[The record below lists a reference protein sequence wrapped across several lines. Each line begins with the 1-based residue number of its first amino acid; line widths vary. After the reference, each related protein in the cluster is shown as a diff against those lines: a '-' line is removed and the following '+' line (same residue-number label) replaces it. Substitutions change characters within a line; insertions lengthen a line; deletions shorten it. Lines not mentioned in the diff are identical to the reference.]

1 MVKCKGNLFFNF
13 EGSYSRK
20 MNKDKNISKYL
31 LITILYIFV
40 FLNFNPI
47 SILAEEQ
54 TSPTETNTDTT
65 ETILPSEEKTETTLP
80 PETILSS
87 FNGQTI
93 TLGEFNQ
100 IWDQIP
106 ENNKLQL
113 TKRNAL
119 DQIISEKLL
128 IQEAKNRGL
137 EQDKD
142 VLEQIKNTTEQIL
155 VQSLIEKEIIGK
167 VKVEDQE
174 ALTYYEENK
183 NNFIT
188 KEQVYLYNILVETE
202 EVAQDILEKLKAGGD
217 FIELAKEKSTGPSA
231 AEGGD
236 LGYISKG
243 DLIPEIENVVFALEI
258 GSISD
263 IIKSQYGFHI
273 LKVTDKKPEV
283 LKTFEEVKEEITPT
297 LLSTKQKE
305 AFDNLLEELKSKV
318 TIEINEEA
326 LK

>member
-1 MVKCKGNLFFNF
+1 
-13 EGSYSRK
+13 
-20 MNKDKNISKYL
+20 MNKNKNISKYL
-31 LITILYIFV
+31 LITILGIFV
-40 FLNFNPI
+40 FLNFNFI

-54 TSPTETNTDTT
+54 TSPTETNTDTA
-65 ETILPSEEKTETTLP
+65 ETILPSEEKTEITLP

-87 FNGQTI
+87 FDGQTI

-100 IWDQIP
+100 LWDQIP
-106 ENNKLQL
+106 ENSKLQL
-113 TKRNAL
+113 TKRNVL

-142 VLEQIKNTTEQIL
+142 ALEQIKKTTEQIL

-167 VKVEDQE
+167 VKVDDQE

-183 NNFIT
+183 DNFIT

-202 EVAQDILEKLKAGGD
+202 EVAKDILEKLKAGGD
-217 FIELAKEKSTGPSA
+217 FIEIAKEKSTGPSA
-231 AEGGD
+231 AQGGD
-236 LGYISKG
+236 LGYVSKG
-243 DLIPEIENVVFALEI
+243 DLIPEIENDVFALEI
-258 GSISD
+258 GNISD
-263 IIKSQYGFHI
+263 IIKSEYGFHI

-283 LKTFEEVKEEITPT
+283 LKTFEEVKEEIVQT

-305 AFDNLLEELKSKV
+305 AFDNLLVELKSKV

>member
-1 MVKCKGNLFFNF
+1 MVRCKGNLFFNF
-13 EGSYSRK
+13 EGSHK
-20 MNKDKNISKYL
+20 MNQNKNISKYL
-31 LITILYIFV
+31 LIAILGIFV

-47 SILAEEQ
+47 LILADEK
-54 TSPTETNTDTT
+54 TSSTETNTDTA

-100 IWDQIP
+100 LWDQIP
-106 ENNKLQL
+106 EDYKLQL
-113 TKRNAL
+113 TKRNVL

-142 VLEQIKNTTEQIL
+142 VLEQIKKTTEQIL
-155 VQSLIEKEIIGK
+155 VQSLIEKEIIEK
-167 VKVEDQE
+167 VKVDDQE

-183 NNFIT
+183 DNFIT

-217 FIELAKEKSTGPSA
+217 FIEIAKEKSIGPSA
-231 AEGGD
+231 TQGGD

-243 DLIPEIENVVFALEI
+243 GLIPEIENAVFALEI

-263 IIKSQYGFHI
+263 IIKSEYGFHI

-283 LKTFEEVKEEITPT
+283 LKTFEEVKEEIVKT

-305 AFDNLLEELKSKV
+305 AFDNLLEELKSQV

>member
-1 MVKCKGNLFFNF
+1 
-13 EGSYSRK
+13 
-20 MNKDKNISKYL
+20 MNKNKNISKYL
-31 LITILYIFV
+31 LITILGIFI

-47 SILAEEQ
+47 LILADEK
-54 TSPTETNTDTT
+54 TSPTETNTDTA
-65 ETILPSEEKTETTLP
+65 ETILPSEEKTETILP

-100 IWDQIP
+100 LWDQIP
-106 ENNKLQL
+106 ENSKLQL
-113 TKRNAL
+113 TKRNVL

-128 IQEAKNRGL
+128 IQEARNRGL
-137 EQDKD
+137 EQDKN
-142 VLEQIKNTTEQIL
+142 VLEQIKKTTEQIL

-167 VKVEDQE
+167 VKVDDQE

-183 NNFIT
+183 DNFIT

-217 FIELAKEKSTGPSA
+217 FIEIAKEKSTGPSA
-231 AEGGD
+231 AQGGD
-236 LGYISKG
+236 LGYVSKG
-243 DLIPEIENVVFALEI
+243 GLIPEIENVVFALEI
-258 GSISD
+258 GNISD
-263 IIKSQYGFHI
+263 IIKSEYGFHI
-273 LKVTDKKPEV
+273 LKVTDKKPEI
-283 LKTFEEVKEEITPT
+283 LKTFEEVKEEIVKT

-326 LK
+326 LQ

>member
-1 MVKCKGNLFFNF
+1 
-13 EGSYSRK
+13 
-20 MNKDKNISKYL
+20 MNKNKNISKYL
-31 LITILYIFV
+31 LITILGIFV
-40 FLNFNPI
+40 FLNFNFI

-65 ETILPSEEKTETTLP
+65 ETILPSQEKTEITLP

-87 FNGQTI
+87 FDGQTI

-100 IWDQIP
+100 LWDQIP
-106 ENNKLQL
+106 ADSKLQL
-113 TKRNAL
+113 TKRNVL

-137 EQDKD
+137 EQDKN

-183 NNFIT
+183 GNFIT

-202 EVAQDILEKLKAGGD
+202 EVAKDILEKLKAGGD
-217 FIELAKEKSTGPSA
+217 FIEIAKEKSTGPSA
-231 AEGGD
+231 AQGGD
-236 LGYISKG
+236 LGYVSKG
-243 DLIPEIENVVFALEI
+243 DLIPEIENVVFALKI

-283 LKTFEEVKEEITPT
+283 LKTFEEVKEEITKT

-305 AFDNLLEELKSKV
+305 AFDKLIEELKAQV

>member
-1 MVKCKGNLFFNF
+1 
-13 EGSYSRK
+13 
-20 MNKDKNISKYL
+20 MNKNKNISKYL
-31 LITILYIFV
+31 LITILGILV

-47 SILAEEQ
+47 SIFAGEQ
-54 TSPTETNTDTT
+54 TSPTETNTDTA
-65 ETILPSEEKTETTLP
+65 ETILPSQEKTEITLP

-87 FNGQTI
+87 FDGQTI

-100 IWDQIP
+100 LWDQIP
-106 ENNKLQL
+106 ENSKLQL
-113 TKRNAL
+113 TKRNVL

-167 VKVEDQE
+167 VKVDDQE

-202 EVAQDILEKLKAGGD
+202 EVAQDILGKLKAGGD
-217 FIELAKEKSTGPSA
+217 FIEIAKEKSTGPSA
-231 AEGGD
+231 AQGGD
-236 LGYISKG
+236 LGYVSKG

-258 GSISD
+258 GNISD
-263 IIKSQYGFHI
+263 IIKSEYGFHI

-283 LKTFEEVKEEITPT
+283 LKTFEEVKEEILPT

-305 AFDNLLEELKSKV
+305 AFDNLLEELKSQV